1 MEAVESEIQKYFAP
15 PGGELPQ
22 DVLIELRSIMRLH
35 SLSAQDLFY
44 KWESYSI
51 KLGIE
56 NAKLDQKVARDLRRD
71 IQDALERETR
81 SRVHPRGTDKRGP
94 TATPRAAKGGETDV
108 FGMMDGISHQKTP
121 RLPMSGVNG
130 NSVKRRSSFDIPS
143 AKAGKPHPG
152 SSPGEGRTFDNSGP
166 GPDITGHRIPFPDRK
181 ASGEIVQSLNG
192 HIEMI
197 EPPPTACTEP
207 RIRVKANT
215 DLSKFS
221 YKTMA
226 MKLSEASEILDDR
239 MDEILALVQK
249 HHGLDDDAFGNPAS
263 QSPSEIVAVGRIASD
278 TSEGKLNT
286 ASMVLETSRR
296 TGAGLRVPLKLDDLP
311 GFDFFPGKLVALRGT
326 NASGEY
332 FKAIEILEIPL
343 LGHAASSVPD
353 LDEIHKRL
361 AATSSDSEEPTRPL
375 NILASAGPYTSDDNL
390 DFEPLHALCEQATN
404 TNADALI
411 LAGPFLDIEHPLVA
425 AGDFPPL
432 PSSLC
437 SVPDTSTL
445 KDVFRALVSV
455 PLHRLSQSLPAAT
468 IILVPSVRDAV
479 SKHVSWPQDRMAR
492 KELGVPKQCMILTNP
507 VTFSLNEI
515 VIAISTNDIL
525 YGLKREQCVGGVQ
538 RDITQNP
545 LARVSRHMI
554 EQRHFYP
561 LFPPTPRENIPK
573 PSAVEHFDHG
583 AGDEEKNPMATGAM
597 LDTSYLALGEWQNV
611 RPDILITPSSLPQFA
626 NVVDSVLVINP
637 GTLSKKKGSGTFARF
652 YINPAEI
659 SEEDREEQ
667 RRREKESLEPKMV
680 AHGIFERAKVDIIK
694 I

>member
-1 MEAVESEIQKYFAP
+1 MEASDAELQKYFAP

-22 DVLIELRSIMRLH
+22 DVLIELRSIVRLH
-35 SLSAQDLFY
+35 SLSPQDLFY

-56 NAKLDQKVARDLRRD
+56 SAKLDQKVARDFKKD

-81 SRVHPRGTDKRGP
+81 GRVHPRGADKRGP
-94 TATPRAAKGGETDV
+94 TATPRATKGGESDV
-108 FGMMDGISHQKTP
+108 FGMMDGISHHKPP

-130 NSVKRRSSFDIPS
+130 NSVKRRSSFDIPA
-143 AKAGKPHPG
+143 AKTGKLHPG
-152 SSPGEGRTFDNSGP
+152 SSPAESRTFDSPGP
-166 GPDITGHRIPFPDRK
+166 GPDLTGHRILFSDRK

-192 HIEMI
+192 HIETI
-197 EPPPTACTEP
+197 GPPPVAYTEP
-207 RIRVKANT
+207 RIRIKANT

-239 MDEILALVQK
+239 LDEILALVQE
-249 HHGLDDDAFGNPAS
+249 HHGLDDDAFGNPAG

-278 TSEGKLNT
+278 TSEGRLNP

-332 FKAIEILEIPL
+332 FKATEILEIPL
-343 LGHAASSVPD
+343 LGHAASSIPD

-361 AATSSDSEEPTRPL
+361 AATSSNSEEPARPL

-390 DFEPLHALCEQATN
+390 DFEPLHALCERAIN
-404 TNADALI
+404 TKADALI
-411 LAGPFLDIEHPLVA
+411 LAGPFLDVEHPMVA

-432 PSSLC
+432 SSSL
-437 SVPDTSTL
+437 SIAPDTATL
-445 KDVFRALVSV
+445 KDVFRNLISV
-455 PLHRLSQSLPAAT
+455 PLHHLSQSLPAAT
-468 IILVPSVRDAV
+468 IVLVPSVHDAV

-525 YGLKREQCVGGVQ
+525 YELKREQCVGGLQ

-545 LARVSRHMI
+545 LARLSRHMI
-554 EQRHFYP
+554 EQRHFFP
-561 LFPPTPRENIPK
+561 LFPPTPRENRPK

-583 AGDEEKNPMATGAM
+583 TSDDEKNPKATGAM

-626 NVVDSVLVINP
+626 NVVDSVLVVNP
-637 GTLSKKKGSGTFARF
+637 GTLSKKKGPGTFAQF

-659 SEEDREEQ
+659 SEENRKEQ
-667 RRREKESLEPKMV
+667 RRREEEGLSAKMV
-680 AHGIFERAKVDIIK
+680 AHGIFQRAKVDVVK